1 MTPSEDLKNYL
12 ASTGLSAGFRVQFGM
27 YEADNPADKY
37 LVIRPQNGG
46 NAALIRY
53 PYHSIILVGE
63 VNSSRFALLS
73 KANAII
79 EAMRSNVHS
88 SGRTFNMQS
97 SEPVFFQTDDKRPV
111 FELSIEMLYS

>member
-12 ASTGLSAGFRVQFGM
+12 DSAGLSAGFRVQFGM

-53 PYHSIILVGE
+53 PYHSIILVGA
-63 VNSSRFALLS
+63 VNSSGLALLGS
-73 KANAII
+73 ANAII
-79 EAMRSNVHS
+79 ETMRSNVHS

-97 SEPVFFQTDDKRPV
+97 SEPVFFLTDDKRPV